1 MNHYLNGLKFGM
13 ILQLAIGPLCIMV
26 FNTANNTGFLQ
37 AFSLVI
43 AVTLVDALYILL
55 ACLGINKL
63 INNDLFK
70 KFSSLIGGL
79 VLLFFGISIILSS
92 FKTSI
97 IPELN
102 LKYTCLGTFI
112 QGLILTLSNPITII
126 FWGGILTAE
135 IIKKNLQKKE
145 LFVFSLGLISST
157 ILFLT
162 MVALL
167 GTVLS
172 EFITPQ
178 MSQILNIITGAII
191 LYFGL
196 NMLFR
201 KNFKNQ

>member
-26 FNTANNTGFLQ
+26 FNIANNTGFSQ

-43 AVTLVDALYILL
+43 AVTLIDALYILL

-162 MVALL
+162 MIALL

-172 EFITPQ
+172 EFITPK

-201 KNFKNQ
+201 KKYE